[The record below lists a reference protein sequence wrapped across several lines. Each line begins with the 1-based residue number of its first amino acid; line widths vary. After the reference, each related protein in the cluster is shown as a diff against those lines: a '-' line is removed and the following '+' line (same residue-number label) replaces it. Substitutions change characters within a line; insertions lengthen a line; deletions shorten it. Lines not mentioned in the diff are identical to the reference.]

1 LSLHQAMLRVAIV
14 SASPLVTAGLRAA
27 LVEQGG
33 FEVAGS
39 FWSLAELTA
48 APIADLDVVLVQADE
63 DDGEFFGGDALAD
76 GMPPLVLLVAGPSGA
91 STEWLAEG
99 WTVVDNHAPADVIA
113 AAARAAGAGLVAA
126 SRPLMSAA
134 LRLARMPAVAPA
146 PSARQRLTPR
156 ESAVLAK
163 LAEGLG
169 NKAIADQLHIS
180 AHTAK
185 FHVAQIIAKLDATSR
200 AHAVAKALRAGLIQ
214 G

>member
-1 LSLHQAMLRVAIV
+1 MLRIAIV
-14 SASPLVTAGLRAA
+14 SASPLVRAGLRAA
-27 LVEQGG
+27 LGEQGG

-48 APIADLDVVLVQADE
+48 APIAGLDVVLVQADE
-63 DDGEFFGGDALAD
+63 DDDVFGGDALA
-76 GMPPLVLLVAGPSGA
+76 GGSPPLVLLLAGTSAVSPA
-91 STEWLAEG
+91 SAEWLVDG
-99 WTVVDNHAPADVIA
+99 LTVIDSHAPAHVIA
-113 AAARAAGAGLVAA
+113 AAARAAAAGLVAA
-126 SRPLMSAA
+126 SKPLMSAA
-134 LRLARMPAVAPA
+134 LRFVQMPAAGAAPGA
-146 PSARQRLTPR
+146 QLQRLTAR
-156 ESAVLAK
+156 ESEVLAK

-200 AHAVAKALRAGLIQ
+200 AHAVAKALRAGLIH